1 MIPSKCRSNGNRLL
15 FILILMSILL
25 FQIYTCFELPT
36 LWNIIVEGISIAV
49 ILITFA
55 YGIHYFRSFNFIMS
69 QTQNVIY
76 SIGFVSILSVL
87 PLIFYHLFIIEKNT
101 PTTRSIVFQ
110 WCCFAMILILSIV
123 SCLFLSE
130 IWIIP
135 GILSVLL
142 TLGTLYFMIENKS
155 SIAIASQ
162 IGILI
167 FILIIIT
174 IFTSKIVQGLN
185 NTSRTTPLLSFPW
198 MCKQKLQQSKS
209 KQQQQQQQ
217 QRQQQRQQQQ
227 RQSLI
232 PSS

>member
-1 MIPSKCRSNGNRLL
+1 
-15 FILILMSILL
+15 MSILL

-36 LWNIIVEGISIAV
+36 LWNIILEGISIAV

-55 YGIHYFRSFNFIMS
+55 YGIHYVRRSHNLIMS
-69 QTQNVIY
+69 FQIQNVIY
-76 SIGFVSILSVL
+76 SIGIVSILCVL

-101 PTTRSIVFQ
+101 STTIRSIIFQ

-123 SCLFLSE
+123 SCFFLAE

-167 FILIIIT
+167 FILITIT

-185 NTSRTTPLLSFPW
+185 NTSRTTPLLSFPRT
-198 MCKQKLQQSKS
+198 CKQKQQKLQQH
-209 KQQQQQQQ
+209 QP
-217 QRQQQRQQQQ
+217 
-227 RQSLI
+227 LI
-232 PSS
+232 TSP

>member
-1 MIPSKCRSNGNRLL
+1 
-15 FILILMSILL
+15 MSILL

-36 LWNIIVEGISIAV
+36 LWNIILEGISIAV

-55 YGIHYFRSFNFIMS
+55 YGIHYVRSHNLIMS
-69 QTQNVIY
+69 QIQNVIY
-76 SIGFVSILSVL
+76 SIGIVSILCVL

-101 PTTRSIVFQ
+101 STTIRSIIFQ

-123 SCLFLSE
+123 SCFFLAE

-142 TLGTLYFMIENKS
+142 TLGTLYFMIEKKS

-167 FILIIIT
+167 FIPITIT
-174 IFTSKIVQGLN
+174 IFTSKIVNGLN
-185 NTSRTTPLLSFPW
+185 NTSRTTPLLSFPRT
-198 MCKQKLQQSKS
+198 CKQKLQQQKLQQQLQQQKLQKQ
-209 KQQQQQQQ
+209 KQQQKLQQQQ
-217 QRQQQRQQQQ
+217 P
-227 RQSLI
+227 LI
-232 PSS
+232 PSP